1 MRYFPLLCIFCLLLK
16 ENACASD
23 IAGTWEGFANS
34 SIGSPAYIRLH
45 IDKDG
50 GYLLRSV
57 PYGKASVYVVPFQNG
72 DISINDGIVRIV
84 VTEPYKLNQSHV
96 ETAILFSIRRNPI
109 KQSHAF
115 SSAIGSIFEYLLSP
129 KDGRIPFYTY
139 AFELNDVQNKSITD
153 AISEAIDKYKNDS
166 SVNHPHNLVPG
177 HETPQ
182 EIR

>member
-1 MRYFPLLCIFCLLLK
+1 MRYFPLLSIFFLLLT

-23 IAGTWEGFANS
+23 IVGTWEGFANS
-34 SIGSPAYIRLH
+34 SAGSPAYIRLH

-50 GYLLRSV
+50 GYFLRSV
-57 PYGKASVYVVPFQNG
+57 PYGKASVYVVPFHKS

-96 ETAILFSIRRNPI
+96 ETVILFSIRRNPI
-109 KQSHAF
+109 KQIHTF
-115 SSAIGSIFEYLLSP
+115 SSAIGSTFEYLLSP
-129 KDGRIPFYTY
+129 KTGRIPFYTY
-139 AFELNDVQNKSITD
+139 AFELNDVQHKSITD
-153 AISEAIDKYKNDS
+153 AISDAIDKYENNS

-177 HETPQ
+177 DETLQ